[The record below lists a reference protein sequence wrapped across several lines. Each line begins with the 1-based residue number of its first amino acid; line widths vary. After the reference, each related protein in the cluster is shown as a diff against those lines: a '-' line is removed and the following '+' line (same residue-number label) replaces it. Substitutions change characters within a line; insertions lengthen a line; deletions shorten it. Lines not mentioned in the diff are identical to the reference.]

1 MKKTIQDDVFG
12 KITYNDGK
20 WVGKEP
26 VKLTV
31 CGKTQDIKL
40 EVESVSEI
48 YDEINLGIMDKT
60 IADIIMKNSNEY
72 NEEESLKKKEQQKAL
87 YHNVMAILPDVEKSI
102 EEAAVQELE
111 EVIQDYNEES
121 LGKLVGKDKAAGLYA
136 AKSQEEKLE
145 SLRMTVMRVFLDR
158 IEIKC
163 TCDWYKYGGGFIVL
177 ENGECIM
184 RQIDSLSF

>member
-1 MKKTIQDDVFG
+1 MKKTIQDNVFG
-12 KITYNDGK
+12 KITYSDGK

-31 CGKTQDIKL
+31 CGKPHDIKL
-40 EVESVSEI
+40 EVESVSSI
-48 YDEINLGIMDKT
+48 YDKIKLGITKESVAR
-60 IADIIMKNSNEY
+60 ILLESGAC
-72 NEEESLKKKEQQKAL
+72 NEEEALKKKEQQRAL
-87 YHNVMAILPDVEKSI
+87 YHSVMAILPDVEKSI

-111 EVIQDYNEES
+111 EVIQDYNEENF
-121 LGKLVGKDKAAGLYA
+121 GKLVGKEKAAGLFS
-136 AKSQEEKLE
+136 AKSKEEKLE
-145 SLRMTVMRVFLDR
+145 SLRLTVMRVFLDR

>member
-1 MKKTIQDDVFG
+1 MKKTIQDNVFG

-31 CGKTQDIKL
+31 CGKPHDIKL
-40 EVESVSEI
+40 EVESVSSI
-48 YDEINLGIMDKT
+48 YDKIKLGITKESVAR
-60 IADIIMKNSNEY
+60 ILIESGAC